1 MDQEVAELVGYA
13 GLVAPHCDDTRDA
26 PESLCVGGGPASDD
40 QDGHA
45 ASGRRPPDRLPG
57 FGRGCGGD
65 RATVHH
71 HEVGPLVG
79 AGRAQTVRLENLA
92 ELLRLV
98 LIDFTAQSS

>member
-13 GLVAPHCDDTRDA
+13 GLVAPHPDDTRDA
-26 PESLCVGGGPASDD
+26 PQSLRVGGGPASDD

-45 ASGRRPPDRLPG
+45 APGRRSPDSPAG

-71 HEVGPLVG
+71 HEVRPLVG
-79 AGRAQTVRLENLA
+79 AGRAQAVRLENLA

-98 LIDFTAQSS
+98 LIDFTAKSS